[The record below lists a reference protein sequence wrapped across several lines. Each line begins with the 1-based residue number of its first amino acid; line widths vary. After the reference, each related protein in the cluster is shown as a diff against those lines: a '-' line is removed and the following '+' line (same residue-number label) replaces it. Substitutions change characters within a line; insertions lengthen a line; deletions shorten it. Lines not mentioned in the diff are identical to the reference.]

1 MIWSSLEWRWDVASR
16 GLWRVSKIYLV
27 LRVELQTIFFV
38 VYDSWGKI
46 SSGLLQGNFFT
57 PGSFEQCRR
66 FGIQNSAGL
75 FQGQHCTV
83 QLGITAA
90 QRYNMIPLW
99 LGICVPDSC
108 GAPFV
113 RNLTNQFALQSGLGS
128 IGFANQANFCYRDE
142 PNEQFSGTAISAM

>member
-1 MIWSSLEWRWDVASR
+1 MVTCRFTSILFR
-16 GLWRVSKIYLV
+16 I
-27 LRVELQTIFFV
+27 

-46 SSGLLQGNFFT
+46 PSGLLQGNFFT

-66 FGIQNSAGL
+66 FGIQNSAGV

-83 QLGITAA
+83 QLGITAGSP
-90 QRYNMIPLW
+90 MIPLW

-108 GAPFV
+108 EAPFV
-113 RNLTNQFALQSGLGS
+113 RNLTNQFAAQSGLAP

-142 PNEQFSGTAISAM
+142 PKEQFSGTAISAM